1 MITAGGKLVRKIVV
15 ILSVLFFILLV
26 ACNDENSV
34 PEENTSDDVE
44 QENKDSEEDTK
55 NEEDED
61 EKDLDEEVPESEENS
76 EVVEPKYK
84 IDENASVV
92 PVEDGVNEN
101 VVLLTID
108 DAPDKYSLEMAKKL
122 KELEA
127 GAIFFVNGH
136 FIDTEEEQETLKQIH
151 EMGFVIG
158 NHTYNHPL
166 LSDLEGKDDQQREEI
181 VGLNNVIEEII
192 GERPAFFRAPNGVN
206 TDYSRQLAL
215 EEEMVLMNWTYGYDY
230 FKPYMD
236 AEKLTTAMVT
246 GEGPEVDVPYSL
258 LKPGANL
265 LMHDREWTNDALEE
279 IVTGL
284 REQGY
289 EIVDPHLIQT
299 ISEKESVE

>member
-1 MITAGGKLVRKIVV
+1 M
-15 ILSVLFFILLV
+15 SVLFFILLV